1 MWKVLRCKGGKVT
14 AETLLEHAE
23 KVLKNNIFQLNEKTL
38 KQLRRTAIGT
48 KFTPPY
54 VITFLADLEE
64 SILEDIEL

>member
-1 MWKVLRCKGGKVT
+1 MQGRKVT
-14 AETLLEHAE
+14 AGTLLEHAE
-23 KVLKNNIFQLNEKTL
+23 YVLKNNIFQLNEKTL